1 MTDYSTMSDE
11 EVIALFREQSEVG
24 AQDYILE
31 KYKRLV
37 IICTRRLYILGGDS
51 EDVIQEGMIGLYK
64 AIRDYDPSKNAK
76 FFTFAKMCID
86 RQVAT
91 AIKTAN
97 RQKHKP
103 LNESYSLDKSVFD
116 EGDDFTY
123 MDTYKDRSI
132 VSPENLI
139 IDNENKRSLELAIE
153 DKLSALEKRVLSL
166 YLKGKT
172 YTEIAKIIG
181 REDKSI
187 DNTLQRIK
195 RKVEKIVEERRNK

>member
-1 MTDYSTMSDE
+1 MSDE
-11 EVIALFREQSEVG
+11 EVIALFREQGEVG